1 MCCQVQFTTVKHHHW
16 SSLHIFDLFNMRCN
30 VLSVQLPLQ
39 PHDCPRLCSSSFST
53 VQFVQCSLCDCAVCQ
68 CVLCAVCC
76 VLLLCSAGII
86 ASNTNQPSSG
96 SLRIIGQLDLF
107 NRRII
112 GQKIMAASKYQTARK
127 WDTGH
132 YGSKEVPG
140 VLGQK
145 GDFPKKHWSS
155 NCFHF
160 PFPSNQVLVLK
171 PPKK

>member
-1 MCCQVQFTTVKHHHW
+1 MCCQVQFSTVKHYHW

-30 VLSVQLPLQ
+30 VLSAVAFTT
-39 PHDCPRLCSSSFST
+39 PRLLPSVLLLLLHCAIRAMFTVWLCS
-53 VQFVQCSLCDCAVCQ
+53 VP
-68 CVLCAVCC
+68 VCC

-112 GQKIMAASKYQTARK
+112 GQKTMAASKYQTARK

>member
-1 MCCQVQFTTVKHHHW
+1 MLPGTVHHCEAPPLKFLAHLIC
-16 SSLHIFDLFNMRCN
+16 STCIAMFCLCSCLYNPTIAPVCAPPPSPLCNSCN
-30 VLSVQLPLQ
+30 V
-39 PHDCPRLCSSSFST
+39 H
-53 VQFVQCSLCDCAVCQ
+53 
-68 CVLCAVCC
+68 CVPVCC

-112 GQKIMAASKYQTARK
+112 GRKIMAASKYQTARK

-145 GDFPKKHWSS
+145 GDFPKNHLSS

>member
-1 MCCQVQFTTVKHHHW
+1 
-16 SSLHIFDLFNMRCN
+16 MRCN

-53 VQFVQCSLCDCAVCQ
+53 ACNSCNVHCVPVCCVQ
-68 CVLCAVCC
+68 CAVCC

-132 YGSKEVPG
+132 YGSKEVPA

-145 GDFPKKHWSS
+145 GDFPKNHKSIEAVS
-155 NCFHF
+155 TSLFLPTKF
-160 PFPSNQVLVLK
+160 
-171 PPKK
+171 

>member
-1 MCCQVQFTTVKHHHW
+1 
-16 SSLHIFDLFNMRCN
+16 MRCN

-145 GDFPKKHWSS
+145 GDFPKNYKSI
-155 NCFHF
+155 
-160 PFPSNQVLVLK
+160 LVQTS
-171 PPKK
+171 PCGEV